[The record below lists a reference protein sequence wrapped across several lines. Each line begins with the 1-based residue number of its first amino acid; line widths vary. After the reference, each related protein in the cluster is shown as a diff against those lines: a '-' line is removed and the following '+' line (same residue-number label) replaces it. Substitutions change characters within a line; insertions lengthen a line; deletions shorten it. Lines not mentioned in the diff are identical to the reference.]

1 MYERIASESKF
12 SIHRLRITL
21 PTGTS
26 IPNDKSVTVASTE
39 LQDGDTI
46 QVKDL
51 GPQIAWRT
59 VFIIE
64 YLGPLLIHPLIYY
77 LRPYI
82 YTLPALDAGPSTL
95 QTLSLAM
102 IVLHFLKRELETL
115 FVHRFSLATM
125 PFLNVFKNSAHYWLF
140 SGVLIAYFT
149 YSPTSPTAN
158 PNPNP
163 LLTYSAVALYVF
175 GELANLSTHL
185 SLRSLRRPGSTER
198 GVPRGLGFGTVTCPN
213 YTFESIAWIAIL
225 MVNRHWSTAL
235 FIAIAVGQMAVWA
248 KKKERR
254 YRKELGGKYKAK
266 KFAMVP
272 GIW

>member
-1 MYERIASESKF
+1 MHSA
-12 SIHRLRITL
+12 
-21 PTGTS
+21 
-26 IPNDKSVTVASTE
+26 
-39 LQDGDTI
+39 
-46 QVKDL
+46 

-64 YLGPLLIHPLIYY
+64 YLGPLLIHPLFYY

-82 YTLPALDAGPSTL
+82 YTLPTFDNGPSTL
-95 QTLSLAM
+95 QTLSLWM

-149 YSPTSPTAN
+149 YSPNSPTAKTDAS
-158 PNPNP
+158 P

-175 GELANLSTHL
+175 SELANLSTHL
-185 SLRSLRRPGSTER
+185 SLRALRRPGSTDR
-198 GVPRGLGFGTVTCPN
+198 GVPRGLGFDWVTCPN
-213 YTFESIAWIAIL
+213 YTFESMAWIAVL
-225 MVNRHWSTAL
+225 LVNRHWSTAL
-235 FIAIAVGQMAVWA
+235 FIAIAVGQMAIWA

>member
-1 MYERIASESKF
+1 M
-12 SIHRLRITL
+12 HTV
-21 PTGTS
+21 TTS
-26 IPNDKSVTVASTE
+26 LTHACS
-39 LQDGDTI
+39 
-46 QVKDL
+46 

-82 YTLPALDAGPSTL
+82 YTLPTFDAGPSTL

-149 YSPTSPTAN
+149 YSPTSPTAE

-163 LLTYSAVALYVF
+163 LLTYAAIALYVF

-185 SLRSLRRPGSTER
+185 SLRSLRRPGSTDR
-198 GVPRGLGFGTVTCPN
+198 GVPRGLGFDIVTCPN
-213 YTFESIAWIAIL
+213 YTFESLAWIAIL